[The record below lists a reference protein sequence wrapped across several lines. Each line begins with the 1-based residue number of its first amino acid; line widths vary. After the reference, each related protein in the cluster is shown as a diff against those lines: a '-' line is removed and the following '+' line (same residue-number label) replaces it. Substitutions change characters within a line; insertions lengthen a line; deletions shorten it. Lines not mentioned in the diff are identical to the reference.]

1 MKLLEF
7 QDVSF
12 SYFPKSE
19 RKKAAR
25 DVGRCGGKVS
35 SSDGAAP
42 RKWGNSPES
51 VWALRD
57 VSFSVE
63 RGQFVGVV
71 GHTGSGKST
80 LMTLAAGLARPTS
93 GRVLLDGI
101 DISTKKGSRQ
111 ARGRIGVVFQNPES
125 QLFAQ
130 TVSDDVAFGPRNLG
144 LPGDEVD
151 RRVASALARVGLD
164 VGEIGGLS
172 PFALSGGQQRRV
184 ALAGVFAMRPDV
196 LVLDEPTAGLDPVSH
211 DILLSLVQSI
221 RREHGV
227 TVVLVSH
234 DMDDVGALCDKVIV
248 LNRGR
253 MFADASPIDVFGNAD
268 AMKSVG
274 LGVPKTL
281 SLATR
286 LGMEGF
292 AHVPTPGELATLIA
306 HEVQSHSGRAL
317 GRDSHAEDAPAERE
331 EQ

>member
-12 SYFPKSE
+12 SYLPKSE
-19 RKKAAR
+19 RRKAAR
-25 DVGRCGGKVS
+25 GAGRRRGQAS
-35 SSDGAAP
+35 SGDGATS
-42 RKWGNSPES
+42 RKWGDSPES

-63 RGQFVGVV
+63 RGQLVGVV

-130 TVSDDVAFGPRNLG
+130 AVSDDVAFGPRNLG
-144 LPGDEVD
+144 LSGDEVD
-151 RRVASALARVGLD
+151 RRVASALVRVGLD
-164 VGEIGGLS
+164 VEEIGGLS
-172 PFALSGGQQRRV
+172 PFVLSGGQQRRV
-184 ALAGVFAMRPDV
+184 ALAGVFAMHPDV
-196 LVLDEPTAGLDPVSH
+196 LVLDEPTAGLDPASR
-211 DILLSLVQSI
+211 DALLSLVQDI
-221 RREHGV
+221 RRECGV

-234 DMDDVGALCDKVIV
+234 DMDGVGALCDRVIV

-253 MFADASPIDVFGNAD
+253 MFADASPMDVFGNAD

-281 SLATR
+281 SLAAR

-292 AHVPTPGELATLIA
+292 THVPTSGELAALIVREA
-306 HEVQSHSGRAL
+306 KLHSRRVL
-317 GRDSHAEDAPAERE
+317 GFNSRAEDAPAERE
-331 EQ
+331 EK